1 MSSTDSAR
9 SPRQA
14 VPWALVTGG
23 AARLGREVCLA
34 FAEAGWGVV
43 IHYRSSQQAAAAL
56 AQELQAKGSPVE
68 QVRADLADPAA
79 VNALLP
85 SLPTAVLAQLQ
96 CIVHN
101 ASEFV
106 EDDGWTYTADGLQR
120 HLQTNLLAPLRL
132 TQAFAAQARRRAAG
146 AQAPAADI
154 PCVVH
159 ILDQKVHNLNPDYFT
174 YTLSK
179 LALER
184 AVGLQAQ
191 AYAPWLRV
199 CGVSPGLSYVSG
211 PQTLDNFERARRVNL
226 LRRPLEPADI
236 ARTVVHVA
244 RTPGINGCVIPVD
257 NGQHRLGLARDVMFA
272 LDLGLAP

>member
-1 MSSTDSAR
+1 M
-9 SPRQA
+9 
-14 VPWALVTGG
+14 
-23 AARLGREVCLA
+23 RLGRELCLA
-34 FAEAGWGVV
+34 FAEAGWGVI
-43 IHYRSSQQAAAAL
+43 IHYHRSQQAAAAL
-56 AQELQAKGSPVE
+56 RQDLRARGVPAE

-79 VNALLP
+79 VDALLP
-85 SLPTAVLAQLQ
+85 LLPDDARGGLQ

-101 ASEFV
+101 ASAFV
-106 EDDGWTYTADGLQR
+106 EDDGWSYTPDGLQR

-132 TQAFAAQARRRAAG
+132 TQAFALLVRQRAGG
-146 AQAPAADI
+146 AHAPAGEPA
-154 PCVVH
+154 CVVH

-211 PQTLDNFERARRVNL
+211 PQTEDNFERARRVNP
-226 LRRPLEPADI
+226 LRRPLNPADV

-244 RTPGINGCVIPVD
+244 RTPGLNGCVIPVD

-272 LDLGLAP
+272 VDLGLAP

>member
-1 MSSTDSAR
+1 MNTTI
-9 SPRQA
+9 
-14 VPWALVTGG
+14 PWVLITG
-23 AARLGREVCLA
+23 AAVRLGREISLA
-34 FAEAGWGVV
+34 FAEAGWAVAV
-43 IHYRSSQQAAAAL
+43 HHRASHAAAQAL
-56 AQELQAKGSPVE
+56 AEELQARGTPAVTL
-68 QVRADLADPAA
+68 RADLADGDAA
-79 VNALLP
+79 AGLLQD
-85 SLPTAVLAQLQ
+85 LPTAARQGLQ

-101 ASEFV
+101 ASAFL
-106 EDDGWTYTADGLQR
+106 EDDGWDFTPGQLQR
-120 HLQTNLLAPLRL
+120 HLAVNFVAPLRL
-132 TQAFAAQARRRAAG
+132 TQAFARWVRDRTAG
-146 AQAPAADI
+146 AAAAAAI
-154 PCVVH
+154 VPSVVH

-211 PQTLDNFERARRVNL
+211 PQSEDNFERARRINL
-226 LRRPLEPADI
+226 LRRPIDPTDV

-244 RTPGINGCVIPVD
+244 RTPGINGCVIAVD

-272 LDLGLAP
+272 IDLGLAP

>member
-1 MSSTDSAR
+1 M
-9 SPRQA
+9 
-14 VPWALVTGG
+14 PWVLVTGG
-23 AARLGREVCLA
+23 AARLGREICLA
-34 FAEAGWGVV
+34 FAKAGWGVV
-43 IHYRSSQQAAAAL
+43 IHYRASQQAAAAL
-56 AQELQAKGSPVE
+56 ARQLQADGVPVE
-68 QVRADLADPAA
+68 QVHADLADPSE
-79 VNALLP
+79 VEALLP
-85 SLPTAVLAQLQ
+85 GLRPEVRAGLQ

-106 EDDGWTYTADGLQR
+106 EDDGWTYTPERLLR

-132 TQAFAAQARRRAAG
+132 TQAFAVQVRQRAAATPQPLG
-146 AQAPAADI
+146 DV

-199 CGVSPGLSYVSG
+199 CGISPGLSYVSG
-211 PQTLDNFERARRVNL
+211 PQTEDNFERARRVNL
-226 LRRPLEPADI
+226 LRRPLDPADV

-244 RTPGINGCVIPVD
+244 RTPAINGCVIPVD